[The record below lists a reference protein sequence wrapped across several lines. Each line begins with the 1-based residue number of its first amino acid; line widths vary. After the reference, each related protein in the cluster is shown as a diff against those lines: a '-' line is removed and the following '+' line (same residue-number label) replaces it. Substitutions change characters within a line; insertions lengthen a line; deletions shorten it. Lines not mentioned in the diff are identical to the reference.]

1 MAVGLVALLALAG
14 EPQCPTPMWDCV
26 HLVSGT
32 AYGNAWN
39 ALRTATAP
47 YSTLSAAGRRQ
58 LCSKER
64 AMMADQC
71 IERCPLRM
79 AITSP
84 PGLQMEFCVADNRF
98 VPTYPGG
105 HLDENHVMNNVEY
118 DIEVAAFPNASRW
131 GCQASNFD
139 GKNFT
144 GKIAL
149 VDRGG
154 CLFPTKFLNAKAAG
168 SVAGVLV
175 NDRPGNDIVS
185 AANLSMAGTAA
196 GLETYPAVSAVPHY
210 LNAVKEALDH
220 GETVRGKF
228 VCSCDGLVVPKPEEA
243 AAWDGCP
250 SVKMNDGAF
259 CAAEPSAEARLCTRC
274 PLSIGFKGAAPVCV
288 WGNNL
293 LPRRAAN
300 TFKAPLALNNAVW
313 AELPRGGCTLS
324 DYEGLEGKVVLA
336 YAPAGC
342 LEHDAVR
349 YASTM
354 KVAAV
359 VFVNSVPQGL
369 ATLIEGPSSLVD
381 IPVHSISNADFSGL
395 LPWIM
400 NSTTPFNATV
410 PSGRPATLRALEVLV
425 LTATPEEDVATVEET
440 AIDVHEGPDSIGDA
454 AFSSCRAL
462 RKLHLPET
470 LTQIGAS
477 AFRGSGLETVVIPP
491 AVTEIPAEAFKDCLS
506 LTEVHMHD
514 NVTHIDDGAFEG
526 CASLTCVALPPNCT
540 YGEAVFKGCGRLAAY
555 AGGASENM
563 SVVFAGSSCEDG
575 SCKRVA
581 QCGVR
586 HEAGASSGGTLGIS
600 LGVTTTLLFLTAV
613 LSSYCVWKRK
623 QAVMYERAQ
632 WDPDLVSVKRR
643 AALTAFGAEWHP
655 DVVSLG
661 REVGRGASGGV
672 LLGTHVHTNAMV
684 AVKTLPAGEHAS
696 EQELRMLQ
704 TLEHPRLVALWGHH
718 TSPTATTLYMEY
730 MSGGSLAQ
738 VVERQG
744 RMHETAL
751 RRCVRD
757 AAEGLAFLH
766 GRGVVHR
773 DVKPHNLLVD
783 NGGQVKLADFGCSKD
798 NVGKE
803 TLSTGVRGTPHYMA
817 PEVATGLLSSASD
830 MWSLG
835 ATAVHLASGRKPWD
849 ETGLGPLPLLAYLA
863 QICDGEDVE
872 GDVQPA
878 VPEHLSPGARTS
890 LLRCLSV
897 QRGQRPSAAELL
909 ADAFLQDVTEPL
921 PGTEAMANYTENVH
935 PQGAPGLLSGTACV
949 VFADVACGEALWREC
964 AAGMGEGVAVYGKV
978 VRAVAARHRGY
989 EVKTIYDC
997 FMMAFEGAEDG
1008 VRFGLEV
1015 QRALFDAEW
1024 PDALR
1029 ECAACCDEEDAAAG
1043 WNGLRVQVGMD
1054 CGAVDVT
1061 FNAVMGRYD
1070 YFGPTVNRA
1079 SRTKSQAVP
1088 GFVTMTPEVAAAAG
1102 SVLPDGVC
1110 VFEREGVRMA
1120 GIAEPTTLHNAVPE
1134 ALAGRMAF
1142 ARLWVAEKGAAESD
1156 GAAAASTNPLV
1167 VQRRAESVA
1176 AHADKSGVAEASDDH
1191 DALRTISVA

>member
-1 MAVGLVALLALAG
+1 M
-14 EPQCPTPMWDCV
+14 T
-26 HLVSGT
+26 
-32 AYGNAWN
+32 
-39 ALRTATAP
+39 
-47 YSTLSAAGRRQ
+47 
-58 LCSKER
+58 
-64 AMMADQC
+64 
-71 IERCPLRM
+71 
-79 AITSP
+79 
-84 PGLQMEFCVADNRF
+84 
-98 VPTYPGG
+98 
-105 HLDENHVMNNVEY
+105 
-118 DIEVAAFPNASRW
+118 
-131 GCQASNFD
+131 
-139 GKNFT
+139 
-144 GKIAL
+144 KIAERTFVWCTSL
-149 VDRGG
+149 RHLTLHDGITEIGSWAFEGCTSLEAFVVPSAVTKVASSLFFNCFSLKRLTMHDRVTDIGVYAFFNCTSLDNVVVPRSVTKIPESAFDNCRSLENLSLHDGVTEIDTFAFRG
-154 CLFPTKFLNAKAAG
+154 CLSMEDFVVPLGVRMIG
-168 SVAGVLV
+168 SRAFYDCASLKTVTLHK
-175 NDRPGNDIVS
+175 DMTDI
-185 AANLSMAGTAA
+185 GTAA
-196 GLETYPAVSAVPHY
+196 FYNCSSLEELLLPPGVVAIGREAFRHCHSLKAVTAVGNIAIPHGPTTIS
-210 LNAVKEALDH
+210 K
-220 GETVRGKF
+220 
-228 VCSCDGLVVPKPEEA
+228 
-243 AAWDGCP
+243 
-250 SVKMNDGAF
+250 GAF
-259 CAAEPSAEARLCTRC
+259 ADCASLKEVVLHENVTGIEANAFERT
-274 PLSIGFKGAAPVCV
+274 
-288 WGNNL
+288 
-293 LPRRAAN
+293 
-300 TFKAPLALNNAVW
+300 AL
-313 AELPRGGCTLS
+313 ESFTMPRG
-324 DYEGLEGKVVLA
+324 
-336 YAPAGC
+336 
-342 LEHDAVR
+342 
-349 YASTM
+349 
-354 KVAAV
+354 
-359 VFVNSVPQGL
+359 
-369 ATLIEGPSSLVD
+369 
-381 IPVHSISNADFSGL
+381 
-395 LPWIM
+395 
-400 NSTTPFNATV
+400 
-410 PSGRPATLRALEVLV
+410 
-425 LTATPEEDVATVEET
+425 VATVETSLFENC
-440 AIDVHEGPDSIGDA
+440 G
-454 AFSSCRAL
+454 AL
-462 RKLHLPET
+462 RQVYLHDNVGE
-470 LTQIGAS
+470 IGS
-477 AFRGSGLETVVIPP
+477 RAFFNCSRLETVAIPP

-555 AGGASENM
+555 AGDASENM
-563 SVVFAGSSCEDG
+563 TVVFAGSSCGDG
-575 SCKRVA
+575 SCEEVA
-581 QCGVR
+581 QCAVPPSQGRVGIIVGATS
-586 HEAGASSGGTLGIS
+586 AG
-600 LGVTTTLLFLTAV
+600 LLAV
-613 LSSYCVWKRK
+613 AALLSAHCVW
-623 QAVMYERAQ
+623 
-632 WDPDLVSVKRR
+632 KRR